1 MEGRPLVYF
10 PHIQVDATS
19 YGNFGVQNFWYQQPD
34 GYSIHARVSK
44 YLNKHSLKAGAEA
57 RFKRGNAARF
67 YFGDFRFT
75 SQETGRDFTRA
86 DAVTGTPWASFVL
99 GALNPSGANVRYN
112 VLQIANTEMYGF
124 YFQDDYKISQKV
136 TLNLGLRYEY
146 EGGLWD
152 SQNRLPQQLDLSDP
166 IPGMKETVDP
176 LMPADVKAKM
186 AESAQAKTFS
196 YNGAFHFT
204 EKGNDRKTS
213 AYKLGFMPR
222 IGLAWRLDNWTVL
235 RAGYGRFIVPASL
248 ANTERDDL
256 GEIDLGGFTPTT
268 VVPPVLAGIPQSYL
282 SNPFPLGLDPIVGKK
297 FGRNTNL
304 GSAVSVDEYQQRTPI
319 SDRLNVSFQRQLPG
333 KFIADVTYYTNFVS
347 HDQYSLNLNMMDP
360 RLSYKYGSALTQ
372 TVNNPFFNFGTPE
385 TFPGASLRNAR
396 TVSVGSLLV
405 PYPQYGAITQT
416 GTDLRSARYQSLQL
430 RFQRA
435 FDHGFSLL
443 ATYARVSTRSEWFYD
458 PQDEYD
464 RKLTTYSF
472 TVAQSGGSGNPAVT
486 ADPKHRFVTAVNWEI
501 PVGKGHFMGG
511 NFSRPVDYV
520 LGGWQLSSIYT
531 YTSGAPLIFSSS
543 LTAPAS
549 VKQLSQQGAGSNW
562 FDTTG
567 FAVAPSFTRRTNPWY
582 YDGLVG
588 PNFRNMDFSLAKRI
602 ALTERVGIQLRLEA
616 FNALNGMNWSNPNL
630 TVTASDFGKTNTQL
644 SGYYG
649 RQIQYSARLQF

>member
-1 MEGRPLVYF
+1 
-10 PHIQVDATS
+10 
-19 YGNFGVQNFWYQQPD
+19 
-34 GYSIHARVSK
+34 
-44 YLNKHSLKAGAEA
+44 
-57 RFKRGNAARF
+57 
-67 YFGDFRFT
+67 
-75 SQETGRDFTRA
+75 
-86 DAVTGTPWASFVL
+86 
-99 GALNPSGANVRYN
+99 
-112 VLQIANTEMYGF
+112 
-124 YFQDDYKISQKV
+124 
-136 TLNLGLRYEY
+136 
-146 EGGLWD
+146 
-152 SQNRLPQQLDLSDP
+152 
-166 IPGMKETVDP
+166 
-176 LMPADVKAKM
+176 
-186 AESAQAKTFS
+186 
-196 YNGAFHFT
+196 
-204 EKGNDRKTS
+204 
-213 AYKLGFMPR
+213 
-222 IGLAWRLDNWTVL
+222 
-235 RAGYGRFIVPASL
+235 
-248 ANTERDDL
+248 
-256 GEIDLGGFTPTT
+256 
-268 VVPPVLAGIPQSYL
+268 
-282 SNPFPLGLDPIVGKK
+282 
-297 FGRNTNL
+297 
-304 GSAVSVDEYQQRTPI
+304 
-319 SDRLNVSFQRQLPG
+319 LPG

-416 GTDLRSARYQSLQL
+416 GTDLRSARYQSFQL

-443 ATYARVSTRSEWFYD
+443 ATYARVWTRSDWFYD

-464 RKLTTYSF
+464 GKLTSFNF
-472 TVAQSGGSGNPAVT
+472 TVAQSGGSGTPAVT
-486 ADPKHRFVTAVNWEI
+486 ADPKHRFVTALNWEI
-501 PVGKGHFMGG
+501 PVGKGHALGAS
-511 NFSRPVDYV
+511 FSRPVDYV

-531 YTSGAPLIFSSS
+531 YTSGTPLIFASS

-582 YDGLVG
+582 FDGLVG